1 MQYAGQEV
9 KHAYAELAAA
19 SNYSFLRGASH
30 PAEMIGRAAEL
41 GLAAVGLADCNS
53 VSGVVRAHVAAREAG
68 IRFLPGARLK
78 PRDGPEVICY
88 PRDRAAWGR
97 LCRLLTLGKRR
108 AVKGQCDFSLTELCA
123 HARGQVLLVMP
134 SRARRE
140 VPGLLRL
147 AHAGAHRVGLAAPL
161 WFDGEDA
168 VRLRRL
174 EGISQQR
181 AIPMVA
187 VADAWMH
194 APERKPVAD
203 VLACVR
209 EGVTIDTAGFR
220 LEANAERHLRSGVE
234 MVRLYEGYEHAV
246 ARAAEL
252 VEDCRFSLDELR
264 YEYPDEQAPE
274 GYTRQEWLQR
284 LTWESA
290 AQRYPGGIPER
301 VRKMIGHELELIRE
315 LGYAPY
321 FLTIY
326 DLVRYAREQGIL
338 CQGRGS
344 AANSAVCYCL
354 GITAVDPEKIDL
366 LFERFISSDRGE
378 PPDIDVDFEHERREE
393 VIQYLYERYGRER
406 AGMAATVIHYRP
418 RSALRE
424 VGKALGL
431 PQATQDALA
440 GRIWG
445 REGGWPDEAR
455 LRALGLDPEHPRL
468 RATLELAGELV
479 GFPRHLSQ
487 HPGGMVLTRGRLDE
501 VAPVANAAMQGR
513 TMLEWD
519 KNDLDDLGMLKV
531 DVLALGMLTCLR
543 KCLGLLERH
552 YGRELTLASIPAED
566 PGVYDMLC
574 EADSVGVFQ
583 VESRAQMSFLP
594 RMRPRCFYDLVVEVA
609 IVRPGPIQG
618 DMVHP
623 YLRRRHGKEP
633 VSYPS
638 EELERVLA
646 NTLGVP
652 LFQEQA
658 MRIAVVAAGFSP
670 GQADRL
676 RRSMAT
682 FRHTGTVKEFRGRFV
697 GGMVKRGYPPEFA
710 ERCFSQI
717 EGFGEY
723 GFPESHAASFAILVY
738 ASAWFKRH
746 YPEVFACALL
756 NSQPMGFYAPAQIVR
771 DAREHGVTVLPVDVN
786 ESGVNSILEPN
797 GDGTPALRLGL
808 RQVRGLSE
816 RAAESLVGERG
827 DGYGDIPGLRRR
839 AGLDKGALRRLA
851 RADAFGS
858 MGLAGRKALWEVE
871 RLPVGRPL
879 PLFSAADVDDL
890 PQEMAVDLPAEAP
903 GERVLRD
910 YGAVGLSLRGHP
922 VGFARAQLGA
932 LGYWTAEAVSEAVS
946 GEPCAAAGLVLV
958 RQAPQSAEGVVFLTL
973 EDETGVVNVVNWPG
987 VFRRYRDTLM
997 SSILLGVKGEIQRE
1011 NDVIHLVA
1019 RRLENLSDLLGTLGP
1034 ATTAPHTARF
1044 TPRLGRT

>member
-1 MQYAGQEV
+1 MRPS
-9 KHAYAELAAA
+9 YAELAAA

-30 PAEMIGRAAEL
+30 PGEMVARAAEL
-41 GLAAVGLADCNS
+41 GLAAIGLADCNS

-68 IRFLPGARLK
+68 IRFLPGARLQ
-78 PRDGPEVICY
+78 PRDGPDVLCY
-88 PRDRAAWGR
+88 PGDRAAWGR

-108 AVKGQCDFSLTELCA
+108 AVKGECDFSLTELCA
-123 HARGQVLLVMP
+123 HAAGQVLL
-134 SRARRE
+134 A
-140 VPGLLRL
+140 VPPRSPDDIRGLSRL
-147 AHAGAHRVGLAAPL
+147 ANAGAARLCLAAPL

-168 VRLRRL
+168 GRL
-174 EGISQQR
+174 ERLEAMARQWSV
-181 AIPMVA
+181 PLVA

-194 APERKPVAD
+194 APARKPLAD

-220 LEANAERHLRSGVE
+220 LQANAERHLRSAGE
-234 MVRLYEGYEHAV
+234 MLDLYEGHGHAV
-246 ARAAEL
+246 ARSLEL
-252 VEDCRFSLDELR
+252 AKELRFSLDELR
-264 YEYPDEQAPE
+264 YEYPEEHVPE
-274 GYTRQEWLQR
+274 GWSRQQWLER

-290 AQRYPGGIPER
+290 GERYPNGVPQR
-301 VRKMIGHELELIRE
+301 VKELVSQELRLIDE

-321 FLTIY
+321 FLTIH
-326 DLVRYAREQGIL
+326 DLVRHAREQGIL

-344 AANSAVCYCL
+344 AANSAVCFCL

-366 LFERFISSDRGE
+366 LFERFISSERGE

-393 VIQYLYERYGRER
+393 VIQYLYRRYGRER
-406 AGMAATVIHYRP
+406 AGMTATVIHYRP

-424 VGKALGL
+424 TGKALGL
-431 PQATQDALA
+431 PHATLDALA

-468 RATLELAGELV
+468 KAAVALAAELV

-487 HPGGMVLTRGRLDE
+487 HPGGMVMTSGRLDE
-501 VAPVANAAMQGR
+501 TAPIANAAMAGR
-513 TMLEWD
+513 TMIEWD
-519 KNDLDDLGMLKV
+519 KDDLDVLGMLKV

-543 KCLGLLERH
+543 KCLDLLAKSH
-552 YGRELTLASIPAED
+552 GRSLTLASIPAED
-566 PGVYDMLC
+566 PEVYDMLC
-574 EADSVGVFQ
+574 RADSVGMFQ

-594 RMRPRCFYDLVVEVA
+594 RMRPRNFYDLVIEVA

-623 YLRRRHGKEP
+623 YLRRRHGKEQ
-633 VSYPS
+633 VEYPS
-638 EELERVLA
+638 EELRQVLA

-670 GQADRL
+670 AQADAL

-682 FRHTGTVKEFRGRFV
+682 FRNSGTVKAFREKFV
-697 GGMVKRGYPPEFA
+697 AGMTARGYSLEFA

-746 YPEVFACALL
+746 YPEVFVCALL

-771 DAREHGVTVLPVDVN
+771 DAREHGVSVLPVDVN
-786 ESGVNSILEPN
+786 SSEVDCTLTAH
-797 GDGTPALRLGL
+797 GDGGFAVRLGL
-808 RQVRGLSE
+808 RQVRGLSARSAE
-816 RAAESLVGERG
+816 RLVSERHG
-827 DGYGDIPGLRRR
+827 GYEDIPSLRRR
-839 AGLDKGALRRLA
+839 TALDKGALRCLA
-851 RADAFGS
+851 RADAFS
-858 MGLAGRKALWEVE
+858 SLELTGRRALWEVE

-879 PLFSAADVDDL
+879 PLFSAAGLDEL
-890 PQEMAVDLPAEAP
+890 PDEEPGRLPVEP
-903 GERVLRD
+903 SGERVLRD
-910 YGAVGLSLRGHP
+910 YGALGLSLKGHP
-922 VGFARAQLGA
+922 LDFVRPRLGE
-932 LGYWTAEAVSEAVS
+932 LGYWTAAMVAEASQ
-946 GEPCAAAGLVLV
+946 GDRCAAAGLVLV

-973 EDETGVVNVVNWPG
+973 EDETGVVNVVVWPG
-987 VFRRYRDTLM
+987 VFKRNRDTLM
-997 SSILLGVKGEIQRE
+997 SSVVLGVRGEVQRE

-1019 RRLENLSDLLGTLGP
+1019 RRMENLSDLLGALASAKT
-1034 ATTAPHTARF
+1034 AAPHTARLGA
-1044 TPRLGRT
+1044 RLGRR

>member
-1 MQYAGQEV
+1 MTQ
-9 KHAYAELAAA
+9 AYAELAAA
-19 SNYSFLRGASH
+19 SNFSFLRGASQ
-30 PAEMIGRAAEL
+30 PAEMIDRAAEL
-41 GLAAVGLADCNS
+41 GLAAIGLADCNS
-53 VSGVVRAHVAAREAG
+53 VSGVVRGHVAAREAG
-68 IRFLPGARLK
+68 IHFLPGARLQ

-108 AVKGQCDFSLTELCA
+108 AAKGQCEFSLTELCA
-123 HARGQVLLVMP
+123 HARGQVLLVVP
-134 SRARRE
+134 PRALRE
-140 VPGLLRL
+140 ISGLARL
-147 AHAGAHRVGLAAPL
+147 TNAGAHRVALAAPL
-161 WFDGEDA
+161 LFDGDDA
-168 VRLRRL
+168 VRLKWL
-174 EGISQQR
+174 QER
-181 AIPMVA
+181 AKKWSIPMVA

-194 APERKPVAD
+194 APERKSIAD
-203 VLACVR
+203 VLVCVR
-209 EGVTIDTAGFR
+209 EGVTIDSAGFR
-220 LEANAERHLRSGVE
+220 LEANAERHLRAPRD
-234 MVRLYEGYEHAV
+234 MLRLYEGQEHAV
-246 ARAAEL
+246 ARSVELAE
-252 VEDCRFSLDELR
+252 ECRFSLEELR
-264 YEYPDEQAPE
+264 YESPADRAPE
-274 GYTRQEWLQR
+274 GYPRQQWLER

-290 AQRYPGGIPER
+290 GKRYPEGIPGR
-301 VRKMIGHELELIRE
+301 VRKMVEHELELIRE
-315 LGYAPY
+315 LDYAPY
-321 FLTIY
+321 FLTIH

-344 AANSAVCYCL
+344 AANSAVCFCL

-393 VIQYLYERYGRER
+393 VLQYLYQRYGRER
-406 AGMAATVIHYRP
+406 AGLTATVIHYRP

-431 PQATQDALA
+431 PHATRDALA

-468 RATLELAGELV
+468 KRTIEMAAELV

-487 HPGGMVLTRGRLDE
+487 HPGGMVLTSGRLDE
-501 VAPVANAAMQGR
+501 VAPIANAAMAGR
-513 TMLEWD
+513 TMIEWD
-519 KNDLDDLGMLKV
+519 KNDLDDLKMLKV

-543 KCLGLLERH
+543 KCLDLLDRH
-552 YGRELTLASIPAED
+552 FGRKLTLASIPAED
-566 PGVYDMLC
+566 PAVYDMLC
-574 EADSVGVFQ
+574 KADSIGVFQ

-594 RMRPRCFYDLVVEVA
+594 RMRPRCFYDLVIEVA

-623 YLRRRHGKEP
+623 YLRRRHGEEP

-638 EELERVLA
+638 RELKRVLA

-670 GQADRL
+670 AQADAL

-682 FRHTGTVKEFRGRFV
+682 FRHTGTVKDFRDKFV
-697 GGMVKRGYPPEFA
+697 GGMIRRGYSTEFA

-786 ESGVNSILEPN
+786 ESDIDSILAP
-797 GDGTPALRLGL
+797 DGEGGLAVRLGL
-808 RQVRGLSE
+808 RQVRGLSG
-816 RAAESLVGERG
+816 RAAERLVSERKH
-827 DGYGDIPGLRRR
+827 GYDDIPGLRRR

-851 RADAFGS
+851 RADAFES
-858 MGLAGRKALWEVE
+858 MGLGGRRALWEVE
-871 RLPVGRPL
+871 RLPVGGPL
-879 PLFSAADVDDL
+879 PLFSAAGVDDL
-890 PQEMAVDLPAEAP
+890 PDEMAAELPAEPP
-903 GERVLRD
+903 GQRVLRD
-910 YGAVGLSLRGHP
+910 YGAVGLSLKGHP
-922 VGFARAQLGA
+922 LGFVRAQLGA
-932 LGYWTAEAVSEAVS
+932 LGYWTAAAVSEAVS
-946 GEPCAAAGLVLV
+946 GELCAAAGLVLV

-997 SSILLGVKGEIQRE
+997 SSVLLGVRGEIQRE

-1019 RRLENLSDLLGTLGP
+1019 RRLENLSDLLGTLGAAP
-1034 ATTAPHTARF
+1034 VAAPHTARL
-1044 TPRLGRT
+1044 TPRLGRA

>member
-1 MQYAGQEV
+1 M

-30 PAEMIGRAAEL
+30 PGEMIARAAEL
-41 GLAAVGLADCNS
+41 GLAAIGLADRNS
-53 VSGVVRAHVAAREAG
+53 VSGVVRADVAAREAG
-68 IRFLPGARLK
+68 IRFLPGARLT

-88 PRDRAAWGR
+88 PCDRAAWGR

-123 HARGQVLLVMP
+123 HAEGQVLLVMP
-134 SRARRE
+134 PRARRE
-140 VPGLLRL
+140 TPGLLRL
-147 AHAGAHRVGLAAPL
+147 TNAGAHRVGLAAPL

-168 VRLRRL
+168 GRLRRL
-174 EGISQQR
+174 EALAQQWS
-181 AIPMVA
+181 IPMVA
-187 VADAWMH
+187 AADAWMH
-194 APERKPVAD
+194 APERKPIAD
-203 VLACVR
+203 VMVCVR
-209 EGVTIDTAGFR
+209 EGLTIDTAGFR
-220 LEANAERHLRSGVE
+220 LEANAERHLRSAAE
-234 MVRLYEGYEHAV
+234 MVRLYEGHEQAV
-246 ARAAEL
+246 ERAVEL
-252 VEDCRFSLDELR
+252 VEDCRFGLDELR

-274 GYTRQEWLQR
+274 GYTRQEWLER

-290 AQRYPGGIPER
+290 AQRYPDGVPGR

-315 LGYAPY
+315 LDYAPY

-326 DLVRYAREQGIL
+326 DLVRFARKQGIL

-354 GITAVDPEKIDL
+354 GITAVDPAKIDL

-406 AGMAATVIHYRP
+406 AGLTATVIHYRP

-431 PQATQDALA
+431 PHATQDALA

-468 RATLELAGELV
+468 RKTVELAGELV

-487 HPGGMVLTRGRLDE
+487 HPGGMVLTSSRLDE
-501 VAPVANAAMQGR
+501 VAPIANAAMEGR
-513 TMLEWD
+513 TMIEWD

-531 DVLALGMLTCLR
+531 DVLALGMLTCLK
-543 KCLGLLERH
+543 KCLDLLQRH
-552 YGRELTLASIPAED
+552 YRRDLTLASIPAED

-574 EADSVGVFQ
+574 KADSVGVFQ

-594 RMRPRCFYDLVVEVA
+594 RMRPRCFYDLVIEVA

-623 YLRRRHGKEP
+623 YLRRRHGEEP

-638 EELERVLA
+638 EELKRVLA

-670 GQADRL
+670 AQADGL

-682 FRHTGTVKEFRGRFV
+682 FRHAGTVKEFREKFV
-697 GGMVKRGYPPEFA
+697 GGMIGRGYSPEFA

-771 DAREHGVTVLPVDVN
+771 DAREHGVAVLPVDVN
-786 ESGVNSILEPN
+786 ESDVDSILTPN
-797 GDGTPALRLGL
+797 GAGALAVRLGL
-808 RQVRGLSE
+808 RQVRGLSGP
-816 RAAESLVGERG
+816 AAERLVGERR
-827 DGYGDIPGLRRR
+827 DGYGDIPALRRR
-839 AGLDKGALRRLA
+839 AALDKGALRRLA

-858 MGLAGRKALWEVE
+858 MGLSGRRALWEVE
-871 RLPVGRPL
+871 RLPVGGPL
-879 PLFSAADVDDL
+879 PLFSSAGLDDL
-890 PQEMAVDLPAEAP
+890 PDEEQADLPVEPP

-910 YGAVGLSLRGHP
+910 YGAVGLSLKGHP
-922 VGFARAQLGA
+922 LGFVRAQLAG
-932 LGYWTAEAVSEAVS
+932 LGYWTAATVAESVS
-946 GEPCAAAGLVLV
+946 GEWCAVAGLVLV

-973 EDETGVVNVVNWPG
+973 EDETGVVNVVTWPG

-997 SSILLGVKGEIQRE
+997 TAVLLGVRGEIQRE

-1019 RRLENLSDLLGTLGP
+1019 RRMENLSDLLGTLDAAP
-1034 ATTAPHTARF
+1034 VAAPHTARF
-1044 TPRLGRT
+1044 TPRLGRAARNG

>member
-1 MQYAGQEV
+1 M
-9 KHAYAELAAA
+9 KPAYAELAAA

-30 PAEMIGRAAEL
+30 PGEIISRAAEL
-41 GLAAVGLADCNS
+41 GLEAIGLADCNS

-68 IRFLPGARLK
+68 IRFLPGARLQ

-123 HARGQVLLVMP
+123 HAKGQVLLIVAP
-134 SRARRE
+134 RNQTE
-140 VPGLLRL
+140 IPGLRRL
-147 AHAGAHRVGLAAPL
+147 TNSGADRVGLAAPL
-161 WFDGEDA
+161 WFDGGDA
-168 VRLRRL
+168 VRLKRL
-174 EGISQQR
+174 ERLAKEWS
-181 AIPMVA
+181 IPMIA
-187 VADAWMH
+187 AADAWMH
-194 APERKPVAD
+194 VPGRKSIAD
-203 VLACVR
+203 VLVCVR

-220 LEANAERHLRSGVE
+220 LKANAERHLRGAAE
-234 MVRLYEGYEHAV
+234 MYDLYEGHEHAV
-246 ARAAEL
+246 ARSVEVAAE
-252 VEDCRFSLDELR
+252 CNFSLDELR

-274 GYTRQEWLQR
+274 GYTRQQWLER

-290 AQRYPGGIPER
+290 AQRYPQGVPRR
-301 VRKMIGHELELIRE
+301 VRKMVSHELELIRE
-315 LGYAPY
+315 LDYAPY

-326 DLVRYAREQGIL
+326 DLVRHARKEGIL

-393 VIQYLYERYGRER
+393 VIQYLYQRYGRER
-406 AGMAATVIHYRP
+406 AGMTATVIHYRP

-424 VGKALGL
+424 VGKALDL
-431 PQATQDALA
+431 PHATLDALA

-468 RATLELAGELV
+468 RATVDLAAELV

-487 HPGGMVLTRGRLDE
+487 HPGGMVLTSGRLDE
-501 VAPVANAAMQGR
+501 VAPISNAVMAGR
-513 TMLEWD
+513 TMIEWD

-531 DVLALGMLTCLR
+531 DVLSLGMLTCLR
-543 KCLGLLERH
+543 KCLALLDQHHDRK
-552 YGRELTLASIPAED
+552 LTLASIPPED

-574 EADSVGVFQ
+574 RADSVGVFQ

-594 RMRPRCFYDLVVEVA
+594 RMRPRCFYDLVIEVA

-618 DMVHP
+618 GMVHP

-638 EELERVLA
+638 KELQQVLD

-670 GQADRL
+670 AQADAL

-682 FRHTGTVKEFRGRFV
+682 FRHAGTVKDFREKFV
-697 GGMVKRGYPPEFA
+697 GGMTQRGYSQEFA

-738 ASAWFKRH
+738 ASAWFKHH

-771 DAREHGVTVLPVDVN
+771 DARDHGVGVLPVDVN
-786 ESGVNSILEPN
+786 ESDVDSILTP
-797 GDGTPALRLGL
+797 GSDGQLAVRLGL
-808 RQVRGLSE
+808 RQVRGLSAASARRLVSE
-816 RAAESLVGERG
+816 REA
-827 DGYGDIPGLRRR
+827 GYSDIPGLRRR
-839 AGLDKGALRRLA
+839 ATLDKGALRCLA
-851 RADAFGS
+851 RADAFAS
-858 MGLAGRKALWEVE
+858 MGLAGRRALWEVE

-879 PLFSAADVDDL
+879 PLFSAAGMDEL
-890 PQEMAVDLPAEAP
+890 PGEEAAPLPEEPP

-910 YGAVGLSLRGHP
+910 YGALGLSLKGHP
-922 VGFARAQLGA
+922 LAFARAQLGA
-932 LGYWTAEAVSEAVS
+932 MGYWTATMVSETVG
-946 GEPCAAAGLVLV
+946 GEFCGAAGLVLV

-973 EDETGVVNVVNWPG
+973 EDETGVVNVVTWPS
-987 VFRRYRDTLM
+987 VFQRYRDTIM
-997 SSILLGVKGEIQRE
+997 TSVVLGVRGEVQRE

-1019 RRLENLSDLLGTLGP
+1019 RRMENLSDLLGSLGP
-1034 ATTAPHTARF
+1034 APVAAPHTARF
-1044 TPRLGRT
+1044 TPRLGRS

>member
-1 MQYAGQEV
+1 MTQ
-9 KHAYAELAAA
+9 AYAELAAA

-30 PAEMIGRAAEL
+30 PAEMIGQAAEL
-41 GLAAVGLADCNS
+41 GLAAIGLADCNS
-53 VSGVVRAHVAAREAG
+53 VSGLVRGHAAARESG
-68 IRFLPGARLK
+68 IRFLPGARLQ
-78 PRDGPEVICY
+78 PRDGPEIICY

-108 AVKGQCDFSLTELCA
+108 AVKGECDFSLTELCA
-123 HARGQVLLVMP
+123 HAAGQVLLVVP
-134 SRARRE
+134 PRALSE
-140 VPGLLRL
+140 MSGLPRL
-147 AHAGAHRVGLAAPL
+147 TNAGAHRVALAAPL
-161 WFDGEDA
+161 LFDGGDA

-174 EGISQQR
+174 EKR
-181 AIPMVA
+181 AKQWSIPMVA

-194 APERKPVAD
+194 VPQRKSIAD
-203 VLACVR
+203 VLVCVR

-220 LEANAERHLRSGVE
+220 LQANAERHLRAPRE
-234 MVRLYEGYEHAV
+234 MLRLYEGYGHAV
-246 ARAAEL
+246 ARSVEL
-252 VEDCRFSLDELR
+252 VDDCRFSLDELR
-264 YEYPDEQAPE
+264 YEYPEEQAPE
-274 GYTRQEWLQR
+274 GYTRQQWLER

-290 AQRYPGGIPER
+290 EKCYPQGIPPR
-301 VRKMIGHELELIRE
+301 VRKMVEHELELIRE

-321 FLTIY
+321 FLTIH
-326 DLVRYAREQGIL
+326 DLVRYARKQGIL

-344 AANSAVCYCL
+344 AANSAVCFCL
-354 GITAVDPEKIDL
+354 GITAVDPEKVDL

-393 VIQYLYERYGRER
+393 VIQYLYQRYGRER
-406 AGMAATVIHYRP
+406 AGLTATVIHYRP

-424 VGKALGL
+424 TGKALGL
-431 PQATQDALA
+431 PHAARDVLA

-468 RATLELAGELV
+468 RDTIETAAELV

-487 HPGGMVLTRGRLDE
+487 HPGGMVLTSGRLDE
-501 VAPVANAAMQGR
+501 VAPIANAAMAGR
-513 TMLEWD
+513 TMIEWD
-519 KNDLDDLGMLKV
+519 KNDLDELGMLKV

-543 KCLGLLERH
+543 KCLDLLGRH
-552 YGRELTLASIPAED
+552 HGRHLTLASIPPED
-566 PGVYDMLC
+566 PAVYDMLC
-574 EADSVGVFQ
+574 KADAIGVFQ

-594 RMRPRCFYDLVVEVA
+594 RMRPRCFYDLVIEVA

-623 YLRRRHGKEP
+623 YLRRRHGEEP

-638 EELERVLA
+638 EELERVLV

-670 GQADRL
+670 AQADAL

-682 FRHTGTVKEFRGRFV
+682 FRHTGTVKDFREKFV
-697 GGMVKRGYPPEFA
+697 DGMIGRGYPVEFA

-746 YPEVFACALL
+746 YPEVFSCALL

-786 ESGVNSILEPN
+786 ESGTDSILAADGN
-797 GDGTPALRLGL
+797 GGFAVRLGL
-808 RQVRGLSE
+808 RQVRGLSG
-816 RAAESLVGERG
+816 RAAERLVGERG
-827 DGYGDIPGLRRR
+827 DGYEDIPGLRRR
-839 AGLDKGALRRLA
+839 AMLDKGALRRLA

-858 MGLAGRKALWEVE
+858 MGLTGRLALWEVE
-871 RLPVGRPL
+871 RLPVGGPL
-879 PLFSAADVDDL
+879 PLFSAAGMDDL
-890 PQEMAVDLPAEAP
+890 PDETPAGLPAEPP

-910 YGAVGLSLRGHP
+910 YGAVGLSLKGHP
-922 VGFARAQLGA
+922 LGFVRAQLGA

-946 GEPCAAAGLVLV
+946 GELCAAAGLVLV

-997 SSILLGVKGEIQRE
+997 SSVLLGVRGEIQRE

-1019 RRLENLSDLLGTLGP
+1019 RRMENLSDLLGTLGAAP
-1034 ATTAPHTARF
+1034 TAPHTARF
-1044 TPRLGRT
+1044 TPRFGRA

>member
-1 MQYAGQEV
+1 MRPS
-9 KHAYAELAAA
+9 YAELAAA

-30 PAEMIGRAAEL
+30 PAEMVARAAEL
-41 GLAAVGLADCNS
+41 GLAAIGLADCNS
-53 VSGVVRAHVAAREAG
+53 VAGVVRAHVAAREAG
-68 IRFLPGARLK
+68 IRFLPGARLQ
-78 PRDGPEVICY
+78 PRDGPDVLCY
-88 PRDRAAWGR
+88 PGDRAAWGR

-108 AVKGQCDFSLTELCA
+108 AAKGECDFSLTELCA
-123 HARGQVLLVMP
+123 HAAGQLLLVVP
-134 SRARRE
+134 PRNPNE
-140 VPGLLRL
+140 IPGLSRL
-147 AHAGAHRVGLAAPL
+147 TNAGAGQVGLAAPL
-161 WFDGEDA
+161 CFDGRDA
-168 VRLRRL
+168 GRLKQL
-174 EGISQQR
+174 E
-181 AIPMVA
+181 AIAGQWSIPLVA

-194 APERKPVAD
+194 VPDRKPLAD

-220 LEANAERHLRSGVE
+220 LEANAERHLRSAEE
-234 MVRLYEGYEHAV
+234 MLNLYEGCEHAV
-246 ARAAEL
+246 ERSLEIAASL
-252 VEDCRFSLDELR
+252 SFSLDELR
-264 YEYPDEQAPE
+264 YEYPEEQVPE
-274 GYTRQEWLQR
+274 GYSRQEWLER

-290 AQRYPGGIPER
+290 AERYPEGIPAR
-301 VRKMIGHELELIRE
+301 VREMVSRE
-315 LGYAPY
+315 LGLIAELDYAPY

-326 DLVRYAREQGIL
+326 DLVRHARKEGIL

-344 AANSAVCYCL
+344 AANSAVCFCL
-354 GITAVDPEKIDL
+354 GITAVDPGKIDL

-393 VIQYLYERYGRER
+393 VIQYVYRRYGRER
-406 AGMAATVIHYRP
+406 AGMTATVIHYRP

-424 VGKALGL
+424 TGKALGL
-431 PQATQDALA
+431 PHATLDALA

-445 REGGWPDEAR
+445 AGGWPDESR

-468 RATLELAGELV
+468 KAALALAAELV

-487 HPGGMVLTRGRLDE
+487 HPGGMIMTSGRLDE
-501 VAPVANAAMQGR
+501 AVPIANAAMADR
-513 TMLEWD
+513 TMIEWD

-543 KCLGLLERH
+543 KCLDLLARH
-552 YGRELTLASIPAED
+552 HGRPLTLASIPAED
-566 PGVYDMLC
+566 PEVYDMLC
-574 EADSVGVFQ
+574 RADAVGVFQ
-583 VESRAQMSFLP
+583 VESRAQMNFLP
-594 RMRPRCFYDLVVEVA
+594 RMRPRCFYDLVIEVA

-633 VSYPS
+633 VEYPS
-638 EELERVLA
+638 EELRRVLA

-670 GQADRL
+670 AQADAL

-682 FRHTGTVKEFRGRFV
+682 FRNTGTVTAFRDRFV
-697 GGMVKRGYPPEFA
+697 AGMTGRGYSPEFA

-771 DAREHGVTVLPVDVN
+771 DAREHGVKVLPVDVN
-786 ESGVNSILEPN
+786 SSDVDCTL
-797 GDGTPALRLGL
+797 TPDRGGGFGLRLGL
-808 RQVRGLSE
+808 RQVRGLGAAAAGRLVAE
-816 RAAESLVGERG
+816 RES
-827 DGYGDIPGLRRR
+827 GYSDIPSLRRR
-839 AGLDKGALRRLA
+839 AVLDKGALRCLA
-851 RADAFGS
+851 RADAFSS
-858 MGLAGRKALWEVE
+858 MELTGRRALWEVE

-879 PLFSAADVDDL
+879 PLFSAAGLDEL
-890 PQEMAVDLPAEAP
+890 PDEESARLPVEPP

-910 YGAVGLSLRGHP
+910 YGALGLSLKGHP
-922 VGFARAQLGA
+922 LAFARTQLGE
-932 LGYWTAEAVSEAVS
+932 LGYGTAAMVAEA
-946 GEPCAAAGLVLV
+946 GNGDLCAAAGLVLV

-973 EDETGVVNVVNWPG
+973 EDETGVVNVVVWRD
-987 VFRRYRDTLM
+987 VFERNRDTLM
-997 SSILLGVKGEIQRE
+997 SSILLGVRGEVQRE
-1011 NDVIHLVA
+1011 NDVIHLVS
-1019 RRLENLSDLLGTLGP
+1019 RRMEDLSDLLGAL
-1034 ATTAPHTARF
+1034 ASSQVAAPHTARSS
-1044 TPRLGRT
+1044 PRLGRA

>member
-1 MQYAGQEV
+1 MN
-9 KHAYAELAAA
+9 HAYAELAAA

-30 PAEMIGRAAEL
+30 PSEMVSRAAEL
-41 GLAAVGLADCNS
+41 GLEAIGLADCNS
-53 VSGVVRAHVAAREAG
+53 VSGVVRAHTAAREAG
-68 IRFLPGARLK
+68 IRFLPGARLQ
-78 PRDGPEVICY
+78 PRDGPEVLCY
-88 PRDRAAWGR
+88 PCDRAAWGR

-108 AVKGQCDFSLTELCA
+108 TAKGQCDFSLTELCG
-123 HARGQVLLVMP
+123 HAQGQLLLIIP
-134 SRARRE
+134 PRRLQDLS
-140 VPGLLRL
+140 GIRRL
-147 AHAGAHRVGLAAPL
+147 TNAGALRTGLAAPL
-161 WFDGEDA
+161 LFDGGDA
-168 VRLRRL
+168 LRLKRIAEL
-174 EGISQQR
+174 AEKWS
-181 AIPMVA
+181 IPMVA

-194 APERKPVAD
+194 APERKSIAD
-203 VLACVR
+203 VLVCVR

-220 LEANAERHLRSGVE
+220 LQAHAERHLRAGEE
-234 MVRLYEGYEHAV
+234 MSRLYEGYEHAV
-246 ARAAEL
+246 ARSVEMMEL
-252 VEDCRFSLDELR
+252 CRFSLDELR

-274 GYTRQEWLQR
+274 GYTRQQWLEH

-290 AQRYPGGIPER
+290 AERYPQGVPPK
-301 VRKMIGHELELIRE
+301 VRKMLVHELELIRE
-315 LGYAPY
+315 LDYAPY

-326 DLVRYAREQGIL
+326 DLVRHARSEGIL

-354 GITAVDPEKIDL
+354 GITAVDPAKIDL

-406 AGMAATVIHYRP
+406 AGLTATVIHYRP

-431 PQATQDALA
+431 PHATQDVLA

-455 LRALGLDPEHPRL
+455 LRALGLDPDHPRL
-468 RATLELAGELV
+468 RRTIAIAAQLV

-487 HPGGMVLTRGRLDE
+487 HPGGMVLTSGRLDE
-501 VAPVANAAMQGR
+501 VAPISNAAMAGR
-513 TMLEWD
+513 TMIEWD

-543 KCLGLLERH
+543 KCLDLLDRH
-552 YGRELTLASIPAED
+552 HGRPLTLASIPAED

-574 EADSVGVFQ
+574 KADSVGVFQ

-594 RMRPRCFYDLVVEVA
+594 RMRPRCFYDLVIEVA

-618 DMVHP
+618 NMVHP

-638 EELERVLA
+638 EELRRVLA

-670 GQADRL
+670 AQADAL

-682 FRHTGTVKEFRGRFV
+682 FRHTGSVTEFREKFV
-697 GGMVKRGYPPEFA
+697 GGMTRRGYSLEFA
-710 ERCFSQI
+710 QRCFSQI

-738 ASAWFKRH
+738 ASAWFKHH

-771 DAREHGVTVLPVDVN
+771 DAREHGVNVLPVDVN
-786 ESGVNSILEPN
+786 ESDVDAVLEP
-797 GDGTPALRLGL
+797 DRDARFAVRLGL
-808 RQVRGLSE
+808 RQVRGLSAAAAQRLVAE
-816 RAAESLVGERG
+816 RHER
-827 DGYGDIPGLRRR
+827 YPDIPALRRR
-839 AGLDKGALRRLA
+839 AVLDKGALRCLA
-851 RADAFGS
+851 RADAFAS

-879 PLFSAADVDDL
+879 PLFASAGLDEL
-890 PQEMAVDLPAEAP
+890 PGEEAALLPAEPP

-910 YGAVGLSLRGHP
+910 YGALGLSLKGHP
-922 VGFARAQLGA
+922 LAFARAQLSA
-932 LGYWTAEAVSEAVS
+932 LGYWTGNRVAEAEA
-946 GEPCAAAGLVLV
+946 GELCAAAGLVLV
-958 RQAPQSAEGVVFLTL
+958 RQAPHSAEGVVFLTL
-973 EDETGVVNVVNWPG
+973 EDETGVVNVVTWPN
-987 VFRRYRDTLM
+987 VFQRYRDTLM
-997 SSILLGVKGEIQRE
+997 SSVLLGVRGEVQRE

-1019 RRLENLSDLLGTLGP
+1019 RRLENLSELLGTLGSAP
-1034 ATTAPHTARF
+1034 AAAPHTARYG
-1044 TPRLGRT
+1044 PRLGRA

>member
-1 MQYAGQEV
+1 M
-9 KHAYAELAAA
+9 KPAYAELAAA

-30 PAEMIGRAAEL
+30 PREIISRAAEL
-41 GLAAVGLADCNS
+41 GLEAIGLADCNS
-53 VSGVVRAHVAAREAG
+53 VSGVVRAHAAARAAG
-68 IRFLPGARLK
+68 IRFLPGARLQ
-78 PRDGPEVICY
+78 PRDGPDVICY

-108 AVKGQCDFSLTELCA
+108 AAKGQCDFSLTELCA
-123 HARGQVLLVMP
+123 HAEGQVLLVVP
-134 SRARRE
+134 PPNPTE
-140 VPGLLRL
+140 IPGLLRL
-147 AHAGAHRVGLAAPL
+147 SNAGADRVGLAAPL
-161 WFDGEDA
+161 WFDGGDA
-168 VRLRRL
+168 RRLKRL
-174 EGISQQR
+174 EGLAKEWSM
-181 AIPMVA
+181 PMVA

-194 APERKPVAD
+194 VPERKSIAD
-203 VLACVR
+203 VLVCVR
-209 EGVTIDTAGFR
+209 EGVTIDSAGFR
-220 LEANAERHLRSGVE
+220 LVANAERHLRGAAE
-234 MVRLYEGYEHAV
+234 MFRLYAGYEHAV
-246 ARAAEL
+246 ARSVEL
-252 VEDCRFSLDELR
+252 SAVCSFSLDELR
-264 YEYPDEQAPE
+264 YEYPGEQAPE
-274 GYTRQEWLQR
+274 GYTRQLWLEH
-284 LTWESA
+284 LTWELA
-290 AQRYPGGIPER
+290 AKRYPEGAPTR
-301 VRKMIGHELELIRE
+301 VRKMVAHELELIRE
-315 LGYAPY
+315 LDYASY

-326 DLVRYAREQGIL
+326 DLVRHARKEGIL

-393 VIQYLYERYGRER
+393 VIQYLYRRYGRER
-406 AGMAATVIHYRP
+406 AGMTATVIHYRP

-424 VGKALGL
+424 TGKALGL
-431 PQATQDALA
+431 PHATLDALA

-468 RATLELAGELV
+468 RATIKLAGELV

-487 HPGGMVLTRGRLDE
+487 HPGGMVLTSGRLDE
-501 VAPVANAAMQGR
+501 VAPISNAAMAGR
-513 TMLEWD
+513 TMIEWD

-531 DVLALGMLTCLR
+531 DVLALGMLTCLK
-543 KCLGLLERH
+543 KCLNLLQRH
-552 YGRELTLASIPAED
+552 YDRRLTLAAIPSED
-566 PGVYDMLC
+566 SGVYDMLC
-574 EADSVGVFQ
+574 RADSVGVFQ

-594 RMRPRCFYDLVVEVA
+594 RMRPRCFYDLVIEVA

-638 EELERVLA
+638 EELRRVLA

-658 MRIAVVAAGFSP
+658 MRIAVVAAGFTP
-670 GQADRL
+670 AQADAL

-682 FRHTGTVKEFRGRFV
+682 FRHAGTVKEFREKFV
-697 GGMVKRGYPPEFA
+697 GGMKERGYTLEFA

-738 ASAWFKRH
+738 ASAWFKHH

-771 DAREHGVTVLPVDVN
+771 DARDHGVGVLPVDVN
-786 ESGVNSILEPN
+786 ESDVDSILAP
-797 GDGTPALRLGL
+797 DGGGRLAVRLGL
-808 RQVRGLSE
+808 RQVCGLSS
-816 RAAESLVGERG
+816 AAAQSLVSEREA
-827 DGYGDIPGLRRR
+827 GYADIPALRRR
-839 AGLDKGALRRLA
+839 SLLDKGALRCLA
-851 RADAFGS
+851 RADAFAS
-858 MGLAGRKALWEVE
+858 MGLTGRRALWEVE

-879 PLFSAADVDDL
+879 PLFSSAGLDEL
-890 PQEMAVDLPAEAP
+890 PDEQPAPLPEEPP

-910 YGAVGLSLRGHP
+910 YGALGLSLKGHP
-922 VGFARAQLGA
+922 LAFARAQLSA
-932 LGYWTAEAVSEAVS
+932 AGYWTAAMIAEAAA
-946 GEPCAAAGLVLV
+946 GELCAAAGLVLV

-973 EDETGVVNVVNWPG
+973 EDETGVVNVVTWPG
-987 VFRRYRDTLM
+987 VFQRFCDTLM
-997 SSILLGVKGEIQRE
+997 SSVLLGVRGEVQRE

-1019 RRLENLSDLLGTLGP
+1019 RRMENLSDLLGSLGSAP
-1034 ATTAPHTARF
+1034 VAAPHTARV
-1044 TPRLGRT
+1044 TPRLGRV